1 MQVFYNLGILLFGLA
16 VRLASAFN
24 SKAKLW
30 VSGRKNW
37 RNSLPHLDKNRP
49 VYWFHCASLGEF
61 DQGLPMMHGIRQAQA
76 DAYILVTFFSPS
88 GMQHYHKRQHPA
100 DHVCYLPL
108 DTPSAAT
115 FFVNYF
121 KPEMVFFVKY
131 EFWTNY
137 LRACNRNSI
146 PVFNLSGLFRTNQRF
161 FKWYGFFFRK
171 TLRYFNHFFVQNE
184 ASAKLLRS
192 IGISNV
198 TVSGDSRYDRVM
210 QNKEN
215 LIPQE
220 LIEQFTGGSKVFI
233 AGSTWPEDDALLL
246 PLIHQITQ
254 KVIIAPHQIDKK
266 HVDALCKQLR
276 RPHIR
281 YSELRTGKNSNV
293 DILVLDSIGQLTSA
307 YYFGSFAYV
316 GGGFSGKLHNILE
329 PAAFGLPILFGPK
342 YDRFPEAGT
351 FIKEGFAFSVSTQQ
365 ELMKAVERIQQDNG
379 QIHQNLLSFMD
390 SQRGVNE
397 RVMKVLM
404 EKNLL

>member
-49 VYWFHCASLGEF
+49 IYWFHCASLGEF

-146 PVFNLSGLFRTNQRF
+146 PVFNLSGLFRANQRF

-184 ASAKLLRS
+184 ASAKLLRA

-329 PAAFGLPILFGPK
+329 PAAFGLPILIGPK

-351 FIKEGFAFSVSTQQ
+351 FIREGFAFSVSTQQ